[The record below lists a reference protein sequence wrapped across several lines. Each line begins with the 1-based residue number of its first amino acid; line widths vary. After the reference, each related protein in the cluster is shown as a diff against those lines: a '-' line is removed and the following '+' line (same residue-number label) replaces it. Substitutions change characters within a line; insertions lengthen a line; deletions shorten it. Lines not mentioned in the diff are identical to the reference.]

1 MFRGGYT
8 PSSEK
13 RIRPIKLLTP
23 EELPIE
29 NWPKTRILP
38 ASYGNR
44 LMTDFSVIG
53 RKSVKIGSGYLP
65 TDLAWVVHMYCLCI
79 FQNKSS
85 ARVMIAFICL
95 ICDTDYAIWH
105 CLCHIIAISECVFN
119 ISNNTGIN
127 EGPAYFS

>member
-1 MFRGGYT
+1 MIYPDFR
-8 PSSEK
+8 K

-53 RKSVKIGSGYLP
+53 RESVKGLLHLEKRPRMCRDFGE
-65 TDLAWVVHMYCLCI
+65 D
-79 FQNKSS
+79 
-85 ARVMIAFICL
+85 
-95 ICDTDYAIWH
+95 
-105 CLCHIIAISECVFN
+105 
-119 ISNNTGIN
+119 
-127 EGPAYFS
+127 

>member
-38 ASYGNR
+38 ASYSNHR
-44 LMTDFSVIG
+44 MTDFSIIG
-53 RKSVKIGSGYLP
+53 RESVKVFLTPLQKMVKIL
-65 TDLAWVVHMYCLCI
+65 
-79 FQNKSS
+79 FQLFEDVSMVLGGK
-85 ARVMIAFICL
+85 
-95 ICDTDYAIWH
+95 
-105 CLCHIIAISECVFN
+105 N
-119 ISNNTGIN
+119 I
-127 EGPAYFS
+127 